1 MTRLAQSS
9 AARLVLAAWCALS
22 MGIYV
27 QKIFIVHQ
35 IEEAALAKAP
45 RGTLSDLYPRWYGGR
60 ELLLHG
66 RNPYSAEVSHEI
78 EVGFYGRALDPH
90 RASDPTDKEA
100 FAYPVYVVFLLA
112 PTVYLNF
119 TQVRI
124 GFELLLVILTLASVL
139 LWLRFVEWQVSRWA
153 AVTVLILALGS
164 FSFWQGLKL
173 QQLSLLVCAMLAGA
187 LVALAAERPI
197 LAGVLLAFAT
207 IKPQLTVFLVLW
219 LILWTTANWRER
231 QRWFWSFAAT
241 MVVLVGGG
249 ELLLQGWLVEF
260 VAALRA
266 YRRYTGSTSVFAVLL
281 PSALAVAAWA
291 AVAVLLLLAS
301 WRARHAS
308 LRSREFQLTTGCVLA
323 GTLLLIPMMVPYNY
337 LLLLPGIFWL
347 VRQRDGAI
355 SGRAGRLVEL
365 AALTAIIWPWL
376 ATTGLVLALLF
387 LPREV
392 IRRAW
397 HVPLWSSLMIPVTVS
412 AALALRLLGN
422 RPAQSS
428 GEAKPVPSSG

>member
-1 MTRLAQSS
+1 
-9 AARLVLAAWCALS
+9 
-22 MGIYV
+22 
-27 QKIFIVHQ
+27 
-35 IEEAALAKAP
+35 
-45 RGTLSDLYPRWYGGR
+45 
-60 ELLLHG
+60 
-66 RNPYSAEVSHEI
+66 
-78 EVGFYGRALDPH
+78 
-90 RASDPTDKEA
+90 
-100 FAYPVYVVFLLA
+100 
-112 PTVYLNF
+112 
-119 TQVRI
+119 
-124 GFELLLVILTLASVL
+124 
-139 LWLRFVEWQVSRWA
+139 
-153 AVTVLILALGS
+153 
-164 FSFWQGLKL
+164 
-173 QQLSLLVCAMLAGA
+173 
-187 LVALAAERPI
+187 
-197 LAGVLLAFAT
+197 LLAFAT

-249 ELLLQGWLVEF
+249 ELLLPGWLVDF

-308 LRSREFQLTTGCVLA
+308 LRSLAFQLTTVCVLA

-347 VRQRDGAI
+347 VQHRDRTV

-365 AALTAIIWPWL
+365 ASLAAIIWPWL
-376 ATTGLVLALLF
+376 AATVLALSFLF
-387 LPREV
+387 LPREM
-392 IRRAW
+392 ILRAW

-412 AALALRLLGN
+412 AALALRLLGY
-422 RPAQSS
+422 RLAQRS
-428 GEAKPVPSSG
+428 GDAKPVPSSG